1 MYSLTA
7 ADLEKLDGFKEKK
20 IKNLLVA
27 IEKSKNP
34 SFPAF
39 IYALGIDGIG
49 KVAAKDLAAAF
60 VTFEN
65 LKNATAEELIKL

>member
-1 MYSLTA
+1 MYNLSA
-7 ADLEKLDGFKEKK
+7 EQLETLDGFKEKK
-20 IKNLLVA
+20 IKNLLAA

-60 VTFEN
+60 GHV
-65 LKNATAEELIKL
+65 